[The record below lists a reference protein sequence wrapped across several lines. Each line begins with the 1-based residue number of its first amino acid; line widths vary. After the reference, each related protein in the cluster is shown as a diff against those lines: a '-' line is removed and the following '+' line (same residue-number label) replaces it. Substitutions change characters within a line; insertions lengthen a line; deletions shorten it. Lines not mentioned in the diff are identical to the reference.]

1 MVRVVAVR
9 VAAAVVEAG
18 AESGRGVGEVPAV
31 DQRTV
36 VRKANHRGMHGEVL
50 VTAGVG
56 VVLRGVQALPG
67 RRRERVAVQVR
78 LPAALADVLVARVH
92 LARLQRDLQRVGV
105 QGVDALPGDAD
116 SDAGVRGQGV
126 GVRAVVEVSPGVSL
140 PGGLCTLG
148 LAGGERALIEV
159 LFVLEVIVR
168 GPEFVH
174 GFQRKRLR
182 LQARH
187 RGGDLAGDTGR
198 AVRGGAARSLG
209 DVVHVRRPARLHR
222 GLQHQ
227 VAIGAVRGDHASF
240 PVATDVDVR
249 REPRA
254 RALRV
259 GGVLRAGLRLDFG
272 ELGGDVHVRH
282 RGVIALGETA
292 DVRAVRRAAHHR
304 RGIGAR
310 GGVDGVALVRGI
322 GGKRERACV
331 SIRAFR
337 VGRNEGD
344 PTATR
349 EGRVEGRVERDFER
363 RDGLCA
369 VRTTS
374 SRDASPCAAVATND
388 DVGRFPRTEKRAR

>member
-1 MVRVVAVR
+1 
-9 VAAAVVEAG
+9 
-18 AESGRGVGEVPAV
+18 
-31 DQRTV
+31 
-36 VRKANHRGMHGEVL
+36 MHGEVL
-50 VTAGVG
+50 GTAGVG

-126 GVRAVVEVSPGVSL
+126 GVRAVVEVAAGVSL

-159 LFVLEVIVR
+159 IFVLEVIVR
-168 GPEFVH
+168 GPEFVD
-174 GFQRKRLR
+174 GFQGKHLR

-198 AVRGGAARSLG
+198 AVRGGAARGLG

-254 RALRV
+254 RALCV

-272 ELGGDVHVRH
+272 ELGGDVHVCH

-292 DVRAVRRAAHHR
+292 DVRAVRRAAHHI

-310 GGVDGVALVRGI
+310 GGVDGVALVRGT
-322 GGKRERACV
+322 GEKRFPCV
-331 SIRAFR
+331 SIRAIRERWKVVDPAAAPKDASSDVERRGRSGRVRMTRVRSARRRPEGRLFR
-337 VGRNEGD
+337 CVLGSDEGD
-344 PTATR
+344 HEKHGTR
-349 EGRVEGRVERDFER
+349 NGRVERVANVLGSR
-363 RDGLCA
+363 R
-369 VRTTS
+369 
-374 SRDASPCAAVATND
+374 
-388 DVGRFPRTEKRAR
+388 